1 MFGSRVPGRGATA
14 KCSLLPRPS
23 CYFFNVPRKRSRVL
37 VFVLGA
43 FLLAC
48 GPSLQT
54 LYEGEARFEHCYAL
68 DLTPTATHDDQEAC
82 WKVWRERYAERES
95 RDRARY
101 ASARY
106 RTLSA
111 GRGSLPDAGA
121 AAEAG
126 GPLP

>member
-1 MFGSRVPGRGATA
+1 MV
-14 KCSLLPRPS
+14 
-23 CYFFNVPRKRSRVL
+23 VL
-37 VFVLGA
+37 ALGVVVVG
-43 FLLAC
+43 C

-106 RTLSA
+106 KELSD
-111 GRGSLPDAGA
+111 GRAHPQIVGPHAQVADARDAGP
-121 AAEAG
+121 
-126 GPLP
+126 PLP